1 MRFAREWPMPWQYLI
16 ALGMVAAVLGA
27 RWLLDSQLGTQARFL
42 PLLAALLPLAVMVR
56 PLPFL
61 AAGMAGFVGSWLLF
75 VPPPMSLAL
84 SSVGPADRVIL
95 GFVAAALGA
104 TWVAAWWS
112 ERARASREDFQRLRR
127 RERHL
132 RLVSD
137 VAPAMIVYVDR
148 QLRYRFTNNSYES
161 WFGLRSE
168 EFIGRDVR
176 EVIGEEAYE
185 RVRPFVE
192 RALEG
197 EHVEFEMAV
206 PRGRDD
212 VRILRTHYVPDLRDD
227 GSIAG
232 LYALI
237 TDVSERVQA
246 RRALAASEAR
256 YRTLFESID
265 EGFCILQIHFDDADL
280 PIDFRAIE
288 ANPAVAR
295 QSGIQAAVGD
305 SIREHIPELEPH
317 WLEIFGKVALT
328 RTSNRFVAGSRALG
342 RCFDVYAFPIGDPD
356 DRQVAV
362 LFTDITARRNAESAL
377 ASALADHE
385 RLQAVSCRL
394 IPADDTEALYRE
406 LLEAMIQITQA
417 DYGSI
422 QAVDEETGELRLL
435 GATGQLQQVQSA
447 IASMHGPCW
456 EAARTRQRVLVDLSG
471 DSGNVDRAIAQIY
484 RALDINVVQ
493 ATPLMTRSGRLVGV
507 IASCWSRQREIP
519 LSSLSL
525 LDVLARQAADFIERT
540 QAESA
545 RREADRRKDEFLAI
559 LAHELRNPLAGIRMA
574 TSVLGNTRD
583 APRHV
588 EEMTAVIDRQSA
600 RLMRLIDD
608 LMDVSRISQ
617 GKMTLRKTRVD
628 LGEVVRQIA
637 TDALPVCEGR
647 GRKTVAV
654 LPKHPV
660 PVEVD
665 VVRIGQVITNLIQN
679 ACRFTPVGG
688 NMELR
693 LEREG
698 DQAVLRVSDS
708 GAGIPP
714 DELTRIFGLFTQG
727 EALAHP
733 GDGLGIG
740 LALARSIVDLH
751 GGTIEA
757 RSEGVGKGSE
767 FFVRLAICEP
777 GALTANRGSAIAHPP
792 SGLLPTCG
800 RRIVAADDN
809 RDALEAL
816 AILLRMKG
824 HEVTTAADGVDALEK
839 IAATCP
845 EVVLLDIGMPGM
857 DGYEVARQVR
867 REPWGK
873 NMLLVALTGWG
884 QENDRRE
891 AYEAGFDL
899 HLTKPADAEVLEALI
914 TSRRP
919 AGDVADTIA
928 SG

>member
-1 MRFAREWPMPWQYLI
+1 MDRHPRQPLRYAREWPMPGQYLL
-16 ALGMVAAVLGA
+16 ALGVVAAALGA
-27 RWLLDSQLGTQARFL
+27 RWLLGGQLGTQARFL

-56 PLPFL
+56 ALPLFT
-61 AAGMAGFVGSWLLF
+61 AGMVGLVGTWLLF
-75 VPPPMSLAL
+75 LPPPMSLAL
-84 SSVGPADRVIL
+84 SSVDPADRVIL
-95 GFVAAALGA
+95 GFVAVAVGA
-104 TWVAAWWS
+104 TGFAAWWS
-112 ERARASREDFQRLRR
+112 ERARAR
-127 RERHL
+127 REEYNRSRGRQRDL
-132 RLVSD
+132 RLMSD

-148 QLRYRFTNNSYES
+148 HLRYRFTNNSYES

-168 EFIGRDVR
+168 EFIGRHVR

-192 RALEG
+192 RALNG
-197 EHVEFEMAV
+197 EHVEFEMVV
-206 PRGRDD
+206 PRGGGEA
-212 VRILRTHYVPDLRDD
+212 RILRTHYVPDLRDD

-237 TDVSERVQA
+237 IDVSERVQA
-246 RRALAASEAR
+246 RQALAASEDR

-265 EGFCILQIHFDDADL
+265 EGFYILQMHFDDADTPL
-280 PIDFRAIE
+280 DFRIIE
-288 ANPAVAR
+288 ANPAFAR
-295 QSGIQAAVGD
+295 QSGLRAAEGD
-305 SIREHIPELEPH
+305 SIRELIPDLEPH
-317 WLEIFGKVALT
+317 WLEIYGKVALT
-328 RTSNRFVAGSRALG
+328 RTSNRFVAESRALG
-342 RCFDVYAFPIGDPD
+342 RWFDVYAFPIGDPG

-362 LFTDITARRNAESAL
+362 LFTDIT
-377 ASALADHE
+377 
-385 RLQAVSCRL
+385 
-394 IPADDTEALYRE
+394 
-406 LLEAMIQITQA
+406 
-417 DYGSI
+417 
-422 QAVDEETGELRLL
+422 
-435 GATGQLQQVQSA
+435 
-447 IASMHGPCW
+447 
-456 EAARTRQRVLVDLSG
+456 
-471 DSGNVDRAIAQIY
+471 
-484 RALDINVVQ
+484 
-493 ATPLMTRSGRLVGV
+493 
-507 IASCWSRQREIP
+507 
-519 LSSLSL
+519 
-525 LDVLARQAADFIERT
+525 ERT
-540 QAESA
+540 QTESA
-545 RREADRRKDEFLAI
+545 RREGERRKDEFLAI
-559 LAHELRNPLAGIRMA
+559 LAHELRNPLAGICMA

-588 EEMTAVIDRQSA
+588 EEMTAVIDRQSS

-647 GRKTVAV
+647 GRKTMVT
-654 LPKHPV
+654 LPGYPV

-688 NMELR
+688 NMELY

-698 DQAVLRVSDS
+698 DEAVLRVSDS

-714 DELTRIFGLFTQG
+714 AQLTRIFELFTQG
-727 EALAHP
+727 EVPGHP
-733 GDGLGIG
+733 GEGLGIG
-740 LALARSIVDLH
+740 LALARSIIDLH

-757 RSEGVGKGSE
+757 RSEGVGKGSV
-767 FFVRLAICEP
+767 FSVRLAVCEP
-777 GALTANRGSAIAHPP
+777 KGVPECASAIAYPAP
-792 SGLLPTCG
+792 GVMPTSG

-816 AILLRMKG
+816 ALLLRMKG
-824 HEVTTAADGVDALEK
+824 HEVTTAVDGVDALGK

-845 EVVLLDIGMPGM
+845 DVVLLDIGMPGM

-884 QENDRRE
+884 QESDRRE